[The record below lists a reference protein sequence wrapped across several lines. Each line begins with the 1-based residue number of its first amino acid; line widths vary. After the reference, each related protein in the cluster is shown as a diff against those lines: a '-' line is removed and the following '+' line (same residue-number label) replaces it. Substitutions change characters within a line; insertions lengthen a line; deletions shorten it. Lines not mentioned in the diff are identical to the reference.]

1 MPPRRRSLAL
11 WLALVVAGIALPAG
25 ADEHGAGETERSSRY
40 HLGVLAGGSWATA
53 DLDRT
58 GFASTSDEDS
68 SFFFAA
74 SLGVENVI
82 RDVVRLRLELEG
94 TNERRF
100 VVALPG
106 GAAGGRVDL
115 EAWTLTGNFWI
126 GYPLARALPDTPI
139 LNRLEAYGGGGVGL
153 SRTTVDVDATGLD
166 SSFQKARFAWIGG
179 VGLSI
184 ELTRWMRLDTRYQYA
199 DLGRSTATIVDPGGG
214 AQGEIEVD
222 LGSHEL
228 LGGLRFVY

>member
-1 MPPRRRSLAL
+1 L
-11 WLALVVAGIALPAG
+11 LVFAGIALPAS
-25 ADEHGAGETERSSRY
+25 ADEHVGDASERSPRH

-53 DLDRT
+53 DLDRS
-58 GFASTSDEDS
+58 GFPSTSDEDS

-74 SLGVENVI
+74 SLGAENVI
-82 RDVVRLRLELEG
+82 RETVRLRLELEG

-100 VVALPG
+100 AVALPG
-106 GAAGGRVDL
+106 GAAGDRVDL
-115 EAWTLTGNFWI
+115 EAWTFTGNFWI
-126 GYPLARALPDTPI
+126 GYPLERALPDTPI
-139 LNRLEAYGGGGVGL
+139 LNRVEMYGGGGVGL

-179 VGLSI
+179 VGMSI
-184 ELTRWMRLDTRYQYA
+184 ELTRWLRLDTRYQYA
-199 DLGRSTATIVDPGGG
+199 DLGRSTATIVDSGGTP
-214 AQGEIEVD
+214 QGEIEVD